1 MQLIYSIKRYTFGRD
16 LDLASEKEE
25 IKDNNMINWY

>member
-1 MQLIYSIKRYTFGRD
+1 MQLIYSIKRYAFGRD

-25 IKDNNMINWY
+25 IKDNNMIN